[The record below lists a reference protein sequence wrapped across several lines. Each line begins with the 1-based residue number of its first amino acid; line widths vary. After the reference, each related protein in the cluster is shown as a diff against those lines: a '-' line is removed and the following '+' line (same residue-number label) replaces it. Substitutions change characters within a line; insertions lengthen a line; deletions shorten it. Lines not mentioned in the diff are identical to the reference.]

1 MSNANLPRVDDL
13 EKSPQWTILTN
24 EINDL
29 EQLCRLNNHR
39 HPRRQPFRYN
49 YYRYSMPQMQKATS
63 VWIEPSNE
71 LNEDFQGNN
80 EFSKYNTGETYR
92 WNWRPKTEFE
102 RTYFFYDYD
111 QGNLQHDT
119 QEDYTPLHS
128 NKTLSQNV
136 NTQESDEYQTCHS
149 SLLRS
154 DRSQNSFNEGSF
166 AQIYNRI
173 YDNEPAYS
181 GTRERLHEI
190 FERNRYLRRKF
201 FSSTPDDD
209 TTNYIS
215 DFPKELENKNP
226 SSTLK
231 YNGFGSTETI
241 TSQSNQSSLSSND
254 RKSRCQSNVTTLE
267 AEEDICNSEFSHKT
281 SCSKSSVNVDHM
293 EDGRIM
299 STTTNGKLLVN
310 IESGNE
316 VCQVN
321 ESTGLHNA
329 VSMKNSTLNNSL
341 VPSQKF
347 NSMDNSK
354 YDLDDV
360 KQCDTVSQY
369 ESNAWTCYQHNLE
382 YKNESK
388 YQNEEGKIS
397 GSNEKLD
404 QLSNSQTNIKYTT
417 KDILQ
422 QRQETNKTNKSE
434 KYESLSKNQ
443 NKDVYISNL
452 KEQEVNIEP
461 EDFKHS
467 YRLQDNYKLV
477 DNIVGSDLSISETNR
492 SNGTPFNKDKTWM
505 KDKFTSRATNRW
517 DSLQNLCI
525 SLPNLSFYEKM
536 SNSSDNNFTNNLA
549 TNLSL
554 QCESKSGTKS
564 ELLMNIPNEQGRQE
578 NKKTRRYFASQVDLP
593 NSCREPTSLTLRRV
607 KIAKVPPPLDLFRVN
622 EKYEE
627 IEAFER
633 KQLNTMNASPVR
645 NYDRPIEGQAT
656 NIQDE
661 CSHDD
666 NRRDII
672 CKQKKS
678 QKTSC
683 PDEWRVVAVS
693 ESGNYPGRCNLE
705 QSHRTKEHSANQ
717 QDLHKSYEDLTM
729 MKDLQSPQLMSNYKN
744 SISDLRTSGSKT
756 NFEQSS
762 QVAELETSQ
771 GRSCGASLFDHMNLI
786 SGPQARS
793 GSTLPS
799 VYGPIPYSQ

>member
-24 EINDL
+24 EINGL

-39 HPRRQPFRYN
+39 HPRRQPLRYN
-49 YYRYSMPQMQKATS
+49 YHRYSMPQMQKATS

-71 LNEDFQGNN
+71 LNEDFQENN
-80 EFSKYNTGETYR
+80 EFSKYNTRETYR

-102 RTYFFYDYD
+102 RTYFFYDYN

-119 QEDYTPLHS
+119 QKDYTPLHC
-128 NKTLSQNV
+128 NKSLSQNV
-136 NTQESDEYQTCHS
+136 NTQECNEYQTCDS

-154 DRSQNSFNEGSF
+154 DRSLNSFNESNC

-201 FSSTPDDD
+201 FSSIPNNDA
-209 TTNYIS
+209 TNYIG

-226 SSTLK
+226 SSPLK

-254 RKSRCQSNVTTLE
+254 RKSRCQSNVTTLG

-281 SCSKSSVNVDHM
+281 SYSKSSSVNVDHM
-293 EDGRIM
+293 QDGRIM

-310 IESGNE
+310 IESENE
-316 VCQVN
+316 VYQVN
-321 ESTGLHNA
+321 ESADLHNA
-329 VSMKNSTLNNSL
+329 VSMKNSTLNNCL

-360 KQCDTVSQY
+360 KQRDTVSQY
-369 ESNAWTCYQHNLE
+369 ESNAWTCYQRNLE
-382 YKNESK
+382 YRNESK
-388 YQNEEGKIS
+388 YQNGERKIN
-397 GSNEKLD
+397 GNNKKID
-404 QLSNSQTNIKYTT
+404 QFSNSQTNKKYTT
-417 KDILQ
+417 KDIFQ
-422 QRQETNKTNKSE
+422 QRQQTNKTNKSE

-452 KEQEVNIEP
+452 NEQEINIGP
-461 EDFKHS
+461 EDSKCS
-467 YRLQDNYKLV
+467 YRLQDNYKSV
-477 DNIVGSDLSISETNR
+477 ENIVGSDLSISETNK
-492 SNGTPFNKDKTWM
+492 SNGTSFNKDKTWM

-525 SLPNLSFYEKM
+525 SLPNLPFYEKT

-554 QCESKSGTKS
+554 QCDSKSGTKS

-578 NKKTRRYFASQVDLP
+578 NKKNRRYFASQVDLP
-593 NSCREPTSLTLRRV
+593 NSCREPTSLSLRRV
-607 KIAKVPPPLDLFRVN
+607 KITKVPPPLDLFRVN

-627 IEAFER
+627 MEAFER

-645 NYDRPIEGQAT
+645 NYDRPIE
-656 NIQDE
+656 
-661 CSHDD
+661 CSPDD
-666 NRRDII
+666 NRADIT

-678 QKTSC
+678 QKISC
-683 PDEWRVVAVS
+683 RDEWRVVAVS
-693 ESGNYPGRCNLE
+693 ESRNYPRRCNLE
-705 QSHRTKEHSANQ
+705 QSHQTKEHLSNQ
-717 QDLHKSYEDLTM
+717 QDLHKSYDDLTM
-729 MKDLQSPQLMSNYKN
+729 IKDLQSPQLMSNYKN
-744 SISDLRTSGSKT
+744 SIIDLGTNGSKT
-756 NFEQSS
+756 NFEQST
-762 QVAELETSQ
+762 QVAELETFQ
-771 GRSCGASLFDHMNLI
+771 GRSSGASLFDHMNLI